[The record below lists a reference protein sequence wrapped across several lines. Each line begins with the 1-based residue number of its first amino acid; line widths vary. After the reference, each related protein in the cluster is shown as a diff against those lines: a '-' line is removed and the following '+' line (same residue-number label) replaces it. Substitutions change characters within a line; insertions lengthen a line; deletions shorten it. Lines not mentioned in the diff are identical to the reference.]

1 MRVEWKGRREGRW
14 KNRDR
19 VGTAAQISELGVAAG
34 VEGDRAE
41 PNKLRLHDIALLI
54 VRRRQ
59 DARRARDDKV

>member
-1 MRVEWKGRREGRW
+1 MEGALTGALEEQGPC
-14 KNRDR
+14 
-19 VGTAAQISELGVAAG
+19 VSTAAQDRSELGVAAG